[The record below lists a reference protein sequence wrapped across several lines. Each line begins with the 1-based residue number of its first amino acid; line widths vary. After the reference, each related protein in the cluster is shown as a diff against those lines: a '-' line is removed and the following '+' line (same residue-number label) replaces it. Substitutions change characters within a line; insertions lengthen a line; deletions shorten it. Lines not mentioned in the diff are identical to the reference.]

1 MANRGRRGD
10 RAMEFMNIG
19 ILWVSIGGA
28 LVVLMQ
34 AQALHLAR
42 VNRRLAER
50 DEILQKQNTELD
62 TANAKLREVGLIKSR
77 LLANASRE
85 LKTPLAGILKAAET
99 LTCYPSADPDTIYR
113 LGDTV
118 AWEAGRLDRLI
129 RTILDLVELE
139 SRSAVWNE
147 GIVHPDALL
156 KQAAASVDEVARRH
170 AVRIQTIADEQVPAL
185 WGDEKR
191 LTRALDVLLHN
202 AVNYTRKGGTV
213 TARVTANGPE
223 VVFTVEES
231 RDADAPVES
240 TTAAASEQAA
250 MAGIGDEIGIGLG
263 LDLCRQIVEKHNGR
277 IWAES
282 ASGRGNRFSFALSA
296 LDDSDVAGHA

>member
-1 MANRGRRGD
+1 
-10 RAMEFMNIG
+10 MNIG
-19 ILWVSIGGA
+19 ILWVGIGAG

-50 DEILQKQNTELD
+50 DEALQKRNSQLD
-62 TANAKLREVGLIKSR
+62 SANVKLREVGLIKSR

-85 LKTPLAGILKAAET
+85 LKNPLQGILKAADT
-99 LTCYPSADPDTIYR
+99 LTCYPSADAEAIYR

-129 RTILDLVELE
+129 GTILDLVELE

-147 GIVHPDALL
+147 GVVHPETLL
-156 KQAAASVDEVARRH
+156 KKALASVDEIAKRQ
-170 AVRIQTIADEQVPAL
+170 AVRVETVVDGQVPAL

-191 LTRALDVLLHN
+191 LARALDVLLQN
-202 AVNYTRKGGTV
+202 AVNYSHKGGKV
-213 TARVTANGPE
+213 TARITANGPE
-223 VVFTVEES
+223 VVFSVEES
-231 RDADAPVES
+231 RSETQSDQPPAIKTP
-240 TTAAASEQAA
+240 SEQPDL
-250 MAGIGDEIGIGLG
+250 GNLPIRDSIGVGLG
-263 LDLCRQIVEKHNGR
+263 LNLCRQIVERHNGR

-282 ASGRGNRFSFALSA
+282 TAARGQRFSMALSA
-296 LDDSDVAGHA
+296 FDGEEGVAGHA

>member
-1 MANRGRRGD
+1 
-10 RAMEFMNIG
+10 MEFMNIG
-19 ILWVSIGGA
+19 ILWVCIGGA

-50 DEILQKQNTELD
+50 DEILQKQNSELD

-85 LKTPLAGILKAAET
+85 LKTPLAGVLKAAET

-113 LGDTV
+113 LGDTI

-139 SRSAVWNE
+139 SRSVVWNE
-147 GIVHPDALL
+147 GIVRPDALL
-156 KQAAASVDEVARRH
+156 KQAAAAVDEVARRH
-170 AVRIQTIADEQVPAL
+170 AVRIETIADEQVPAL

-191 LTRALDVLLHN
+191 LTRALDVLLHS
-202 AVNYTRKGGTV
+202 AVNHTHKGGTV
-213 TARVTANGPE
+213 TARVTVNGPE

-231 RDADAPVES
+231 RAANVQSDAR
-240 TTAAASEQAA
+240 TAKGDEQATFA
-250 MAGIGDEIGIGLG
+250 ESGDEIGVGLG
-263 LDLCRQIVEKHNGR
+263 MDLCRQIIEKHNGR
-277 IWAES
+277 VWAE
-282 ASGRGNRFSFALSA
+282 GTVGHGNRFGFVLSA
-296 LDDSDVAGHA
+296 FDHDDVAGHA

>member
-1 MANRGRRGD
+1 
-10 RAMEFMNIG
+10 MEFMNIG
-19 ILWVSIGGA
+19 ILWVCIGGA

-34 AQALHLAR
+34 AQALHLAS

-50 DEILQKQNTELD
+50 DEILQKQNSELD

-85 LKTPLAGILKAAET
+85 LKTPLAGVLKAAET

-139 SRSAVWNE
+139 SRSVVWNE

-191 LTRALDVLLHN
+191 LTRALDVLLHS
-202 AVNYTRKGGTV
+202 AVNHTRKGGTV

-223 VVFTVEES
+223 VIFTVEEA
-231 RDADAPVES
+231 RAPDAQGDAQATTTDGQS
-240 TTAAASEQAA
+240 TF
-250 MAGIGDEIGIGLG
+250 AGMGDEIGIGLG

-277 IWAES
+277 IWAEGTV
-282 ASGRGNRFSFALSA
+282 GRGSRFGFALSA
-296 LDDSDVAGHA
+296 FDHDDVAGHA